1 MCVLGTVI
9 RLSSTFYWQIC
20 CSQIQDSAF
29 DTSKIFALETQKQSQ
44 TKLIIQVYLPMIKFS
59 RLIPVSSVSILSF
72 TEMHFLKLKDN
83 ELKKEY

>member
-1 MCVLGTVI
+1 MCVLGSVI
-9 RLSSTFYWQIC
+9 RLFSTFFWQIC
-20 CSQIQDSAF
+20 CNQKQDSAF